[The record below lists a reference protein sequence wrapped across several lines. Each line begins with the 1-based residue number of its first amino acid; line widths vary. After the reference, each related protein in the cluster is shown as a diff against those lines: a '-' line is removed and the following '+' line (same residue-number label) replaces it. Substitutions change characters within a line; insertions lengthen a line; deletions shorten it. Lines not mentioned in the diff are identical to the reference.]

1 MCGGVALVLPLFIS
15 VFFKTVFAGLPV
27 SFNVSFKAAE
37 GHPVD
42 LYYLMDLSYSM
53 KDDLANVQV
62 LGTDLFAALRK
73 ITNHARIGKNI
84 TS

>member
-53 KDDLANVQV
+53 KVS
-62 LGTDLFAALRK
+62 G
-73 ITNHARIGKNI
+73 
-84 TS
+84 